1 VKNDVRS
8 RVLSLASACAV
19 ALLTSAGALAAGAV
33 QKPAAADDDM
43 QSCNTGTVPGIHIN
57 DYRTRGAATQST
69 WDAGDVKRNHLD
81 PAMAAMRQGN
91 YSRGV
96 KADLSFVMSSWPN
109 YYPVLEALITYDL
122 GGGKTYDFPTTL
134 CFLERAKTIFPDD
147 VKVRLLEGYYFW
159 KKNDKQRA
167 ISSYEDALALDPE
180 ASDAHYNL
188 GLVYLE
194 MNQYDKAREHATAA
208 YAAGY
213 PLTGLRNRLAKAG
226 YALAADSPS
235 NN

>member
-1 VKNDVRS
+1 MCADV
-8 RVLSLASACAV
+8 L
-19 ALLTSAGALAAGAV
+19 GAEATKQKAANI
-33 QKPAAADDDM
+33 DDTEVG
-43 QSCNTGTVPGIHIN
+43 NTGVIPGIHIN
-57 DYRTRGAATQST
+57 DYRTRAAGTQST
-69 WDAGDVKRNHLD
+69 WEAGDVKRNHLD

-122 GGGKTYDFPTTL
+122 GGGKTYDFPSTR
-134 CFLERAKTIFPDD
+134 CFLERARTIFPDD

-159 KKNDKQRA
+159 KKNDKDRA
-167 ISSYEDALALDPE
+167 ISSYEDALTLDPD

-194 MNQYDKAREHATAA
+194 MKQYDKAREHAQAA

-213 PLTGLRNRLAKAG
+213 PLTGLKNRLAKAG
-226 YALAADSPS
+226 YALAAESPS

>member
-1 VKNDVRS
+1 MKNKIRS
-8 RVLSLASACAV
+8 RFV
-19 ALLTSAGALAAGAV
+19 ALSAALAATLLCVDVLGAEAAK
-33 QKPAAADDDM
+33 QKAANIDDTEV
-43 QSCNTGTVPGIHIN
+43 CNTGVIPGIHIN
-57 DYRTRGAATQST
+57 DYRTRAAGTQST

-122 GGGKTYDFPTTL
+122 GGGKTYDFPSTR
-134 CFLERAKTIFPDD
+134 CFLERARTIFPDD

-159 KKNDKQRA
+159 KKNDKERA
-167 ISSYEDALALDPE
+167 ISSYEDALTLDPD

-194 MNQYDKAREHATAA
+194 MKQYDKAREHAQAA

-213 PLTGLRNRLAKAG
+213 PLTGLKNRLAKAG
-226 YALAADSPS
+226 YALAAESPS

>member
-1 VKNDVRS
+1 MKNAIRP
-8 RVLSLASACAV
+8 RFV
-19 ALLTSAGALAAGAV
+19 ALSAALAATLICATGFAAGAV
-33 QKPAAADDDM
+33 QKPAVAADDELP
-43 QSCNTGTVPGIHIN
+43 CNTGVIPGIHIN
-57 DYRTRGAATQST
+57 DYRTRAAGTQST

-122 GGGKTYDFPTTL
+122 GGGKTYDFPTTR
-134 CFLERAKTIFPDD
+134 CFLERARTIFPDD

-159 KKNDKQRA
+159 KKNDKDRA
-167 ISSYEDALALDPE
+167 ISSYEDALALDPD

-194 MNQYDKAREHATAA
+194 MNQYDKAREHAKAA

-213 PLTGLRNRLAKAG
+213 PLTGLKNRLAKAG
-226 YALAADSPS
+226 YALPADSPS

>member
-1 VKNDVRS
+1 MVAMLAPATA
-8 RVLSLASACAV
+8 LSAEATPQQPAS
-19 ALLTSAGALAAGAV
+19 LEE
-33 QKPAAADDDM
+33 M
-43 QSCNTGTVPGIHIN
+43 QPCNTGAVPGIHIN
-57 DYRTRGAATQST
+57 DYRTRGGATQSS
-69 WDAGDVKRNHLD
+69 WDAADVKRNHLD
-81 PAMAAMRQGN
+81 PALAAMRQGN

-147 VKVRLLEGYYFW
+147 VKVRILEGYYFW
-159 KKNDKQRA
+159 KKKDKDRA
-167 ISSYEDALALDPE
+167 IAAYEEALALDPD

-194 MNQYDKAREHATAA
+194 MNQYDKAREHAKAA

-213 PLTGLRNRLAKAG
+213 PLTGLRKRLAKAG
-226 YALAADSPS
+226 YALAADTPS
-235 NN
+235 SN